1 MEKQAALTIL
11 RKSLIQKGLQAI
23 IIPSNDPHFGEYT
36 QEHYAVRAWLSNFS
50 GTAGTL
56 VVTESNAALW
66 TDSRYFIVAAENIK
80 GLDIELMKL
89 KMPNTP
95 TVSQWIK
102 SLYPNGAKVA
112 VDHALFSVSEYNA
125 LSEALDPCTIELL
138 PDPFDS
144 IWEGRPALV
153 FNKILALDKKY
164 SGEET
169 YSKAS
174 RIRVALREMN
184 GGKEN
189 FAYIVSACDE
199 TAWLCNIRGSDIEY
213 NPVAQAYSI
222 ITDNSLHLFV
232 NIDSLSTE
240 ARKNL
245 KKQNVEIH
253 PYNSFTTLLKNLSNK
268 TIIFSEDKMT
278 IREYRI
284 LKEAGASF
292 IHDTCKG
299 SIVNMLKAIK
309 NECEISGYR
318 KAFLKDGIAWCKF
331 LKYIDDSLKS
341 GKELDEY
348 SLGLKL
354 IEFRK
359 ECEDYRGES
368 FEPIIAFGKGAAL
381 PHYSATANN
390 SAKIGTNNFLLM
402 DTGAH
407 YWFGTTDTTR
417 TIPIGTITETQKR
430 HYTLVLK
437 GMIDLARAK
446 FPKNT
451 RGSQLDILA
460 RGPLFNEAL
469 MYFHGTCHGIGH
481 YLCVHEGPQSIRM
494 EENPVT
500 ISPGMIMSDEPAIYF
515 EGEYG
520 IRTENV
526 ILVKNWKKNNMN
538 EFYEFETMT
547 LVPIATSCI
556 IKELLTKE
564 ENDWVENYNKNLRT
578 SLAPYL
584 SPEEN
589 DWLANLSYLN

>member
-1 MEKQAALTIL
+1 MEKQAELDIL
-11 RKSLIQKGLQAI
+11 RKYLREKALQAI

-36 QEHYAVRAWLSNFS
+36 QEHYAVRAWLSNFAGS
-50 GTAGTL
+50 AGTL
-56 VVTESNAALW
+56 VVTENNAALW
-66 TDSRYFIVAAENIK
+66 TDSRYFIEATEKIK
-80 GLDIELMKL
+80 GKGIDLMKL

-95 TVSQWIK
+95 TIPQWIK
-102 SLYPNGAKVA
+102 SIYPNGAKVA
-112 VDHALFSVSEYNA
+112 IDQALFSVSEYNSLVNS
-125 LSEALDPCTIELL
+125 LSPCTIELI

-144 IWEGRPALV
+144 IWKERPALI
-153 FNKILALDKKY
+153 FNTILFLDKKY

-169 YSKAS
+169 TSKAL
-174 RIRVALREMN
+174 RIRSALKEMN
-184 GGKEN
+184 GGKED
-189 FAYIVSACDE
+189 FAYIISACDE
-199 TAWLCNIRGSDIEY
+199 TAWLCNIRGTDIEY
-213 NPVAQAYSI
+213 NPVAQAYSL
-222 ITDNSLHLFV
+222 ITDKSVHLFV
-232 NIDSLSTE
+232 NIDSLSRE
-240 ARKNL
+240 ALNNL
-245 KKQNVEIH
+245 KAQKVEIH
-253 PYNSFTTLLKNLSNK
+253 PYDSFTTLLKNLSNK
-268 TIIFSEDKMT
+268 TIIFSEEKMT
-278 IREYRI
+278 IREYKI
-284 LKEAGASF
+284 LKDTGASF
-292 IHDTCKG
+292 IHDTCIG
-299 SIVNMLKAIK
+299 GLVNMLKSIK

-331 LKYIDDSLKS
+331 LKYIDDSLKG

-348 SLGLKL
+348 SLGVKL

-359 ECEDYRGES
+359 ECEEYRGES

-390 SAKIGTNNFLLM
+390 SGKIGTDNFLLM

-417 TIPIGTITETQKR
+417 TIPIGTISETQKR

-437 GMIDLARAK
+437 GMIDLACAK

-460 RGPLFNEAL
+460 RGPLFNDAL
-469 MYFHGTCHGIGH
+469 MYFHGTGHGVGH

-500 ISPGMIMSDEPAIYF
+500 LSPGMIMSDEPAIYF

-526 ILVKNWKKNNMN
+526 ILVNNWRKNNMN
-538 EFYEFETMT
+538 EFYQFETMT
-547 LVPIATSCI
+547 LVPIATSCV

-564 ENDWVENYNKNLRT
+564 ESEWIENYNNTLRT
-578 SLAPYL
+578 TLAPYL

-589 DWLANLSYLN
+589 EWLTNLSYLN